1 MNLVIPRF
9 LAAQMIYVNVFVLF
23 IQVVSHGGD
32 NCALI
37 TTLQVMAS
45 SGERDHHTSPSNPHT
60 YAKIVGKISFFLGFW
75 ALFVFFKVS

>member
-1 MNLVIPRF
+1 M
-9 LAAQMIYVNVFVLF
+9 
-23 IQVVSHGGD
+23 VVTTE
-32 NCALI
+32 CALM

-75 ALFVFFKVS
+75 ALFVFFKVTALPPGSCSGL